1 MKENISL
8 ILPRLLSLGTA
19 FLIMTCGL
27 PVSDAIVSEF
37 EAREKPLSITVLP
50 VRVVAGQAVTYDD
63 LLGQDV
69 LDYLQQTGI
78 AEGELSNESI
88 EFPAQWHSNQAK
100 MLKESG
106 EFLAEQIKL
115 MEFTTDYVFQVELLC
130 NAQKTHVGGIHLYL
144 LTSEGEFVD
153 VRLNN
158 SHWEEYQ
165 AVNPESPE
173 DGIEVMKLMIAN
185 NW

>member
-1 MKENISL
+1 MPAIIYLVL
-8 ILPRLLSLGTA
+8 ILIAAPCSLSSEWIQVYTDIKDHIIDIR
-19 FLIMTCGL
+19 F
-27 PVSDAIVSEF
+27 SDA
-37 EAREKPLSITVLP
+37 RN
-50 VRVVAGQAVTYDD
+50 G
-63 LLGQDV
+63 
-69 LDYLQQTGI
+69 
-78 AEGELSNESI
+78 
-88 EFPAQWHSNQAK
+88 
-100 MLKESG
+100 
-106 EFLAEQIKL
+106 
-115 MEFTTDYVFQVELLC
+115 
-130 NAQKTHVGGIHLYL
+130 YL